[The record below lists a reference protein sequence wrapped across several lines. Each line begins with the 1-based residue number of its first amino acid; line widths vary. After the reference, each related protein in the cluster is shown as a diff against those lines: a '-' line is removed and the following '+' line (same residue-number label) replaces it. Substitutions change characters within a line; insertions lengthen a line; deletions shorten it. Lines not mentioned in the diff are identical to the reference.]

1 MSTPSDPSDPSD
13 RPRRNAEPA
22 PGTLESEL
30 DEALEETF
38 PASDPINLH
47 QWTELEQEEAERE
60 PKKDESKAKKA
71 EAEPDRESLYLRGPT
86 AYCA

>member
-1 MSTPSDPSDPSD
+1 MSTPSDPSDTPP
-13 RPRRNAEPA
+13 RPAEPA
-22 PGTLESEL
+22 PGKLELEL

-47 QWTELEQEEAERE
+47 QWTELEREDAEAGRKPE
-60 PKKDESKAKKA
+60 KADA
-71 EAEPDRESLYLRGPT
+71 EANRPEAEPDRETLYLRGPT